1 MLLSFWLEQGRTG
14 REQKRRGWSRC
25 HKNRLWKN
33 IGLLHAVGIILEVFH
48 NYGPTKGLVTWRADQ
63 AEEEHAS
70 FITESPTLKGEESPF
85 LSGTLLS
92 SE

>member
-1 MLLSFWLEQGRTG
+1 MYVRCAVSITCKILSMLLSFWLEQGRTG

-33 IGLLHAVGIILEVFH
+33 IGLLHAVGIILEAFH

-63 AEEEHAS
+63 A
-70 FITESPTLKGEESPF
+70 
-85 LSGTLLS
+85 
-92 SE
+92 